1 MKITKQA
8 RRDAKAL
15 FLSCR
20 NDGISD
26 DRKVREVVQKVIA
39 AKPRGYMAVLHHF
52 QRLVK
57 LDVERRT
64 ARVESA
70 TPLSSAQQTE
80 IGNSL
85 AQRYGQGLQ
94 ISFGHNP
101 ALIGGLRIKVGSNV
115 IDGTVQGRL
124 HALED
129 KF

>member
-1 MKITKQA
+1 
-8 RRDAKAL
+8 
-15 FLSCR
+15 
-20 NDGISD
+20 
-26 DRKVREVVQKVIA
+26 VREVVQKVIA

-57 LDVERRT
+57 LDLEART

-70 TPLSSAQQTE
+70 TPLSSAQQSE
-80 IGNSL
+80 LSNSL
-85 AQRYGQGLQ
+85 ARRYGQGLQ
-94 ISFGHNP
+94 ISFAHNP